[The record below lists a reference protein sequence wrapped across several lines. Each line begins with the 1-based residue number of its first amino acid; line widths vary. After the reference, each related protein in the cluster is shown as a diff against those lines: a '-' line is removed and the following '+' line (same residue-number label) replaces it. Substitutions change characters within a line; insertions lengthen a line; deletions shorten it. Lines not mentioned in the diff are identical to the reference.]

1 MMDMK
6 TMGKIANL
14 LKNKSKLEDAAQDI
28 KAQLETLRVEG
39 QAGNGA
45 VRAVATGAMKIESVR
60 IDPALAAGLATPAE
74 TDDHAMA
81 EALVTHAV
89 NDALNNAQ
97 QAARH
102 IVQRH
107 ADELGLGDLG
117 DMGALKN
124 LLPS

>member
-6 TMGKIANL
+6 MMGKIASL
-14 LKNKSKLEDAAQDI
+14 LKNKSKLEAAAQDI

-39 QAGNGA
+39 QSGNGA
-45 VRAVATGAMKIESVR
+45 VRATATGSMKIESVR
-60 IDPALAAGLATPAE
+60 IDPALAAGLM
-74 TDDHAMA
+74 TDDKAMA
-81 EALVTHAV
+81 EGLVTHAV
-89 NDALNNAQ
+89 NDALTKAQ
-97 QAARH
+97 EAARH

>member
-6 TMGKIANL
+6 TMGKIASL
-14 LKNKSKLEDAAQDI
+14 LKNKSKLEAAAQDI
-28 KAQLETLRVEG
+28 KVQLESLRIEG

-60 IDPALAAGLATPAE
+60 IDPALAAGLATPSG

-81 EALVTHAV
+81 ESLVTHAV

>member
-6 TMGKIANL
+6 TMGKIASL
-14 LKNKSKLEDAAQDI
+14 LKNKSKLEDAAKDI
-28 KAQLETLRVEG
+28 KAQLESLRVEG

-60 IDPALAAGLATPAE
+60 IDPALAAGLM
-74 TDDHAMA
+74 TDDKAMA
-81 EALVTHAV
+81 EGLVTHAV
-89 NDALNNAQ
+89 NDALNKAQ
-97 QAARH
+97 DAARH